1 MARITVEDCLQK
13 INNRFQLIHVAA
25 KRVRQLR
32 KGSEPTITSKNKDI
46 VVSLREIVA
55 GNVVKAEGSEK
66 NHLAEGGVD
75 LLPETSEE
83 EISQEAAAKED
94 TKKKKVRPRLELP
107 SKGVEKED
115 RR

>member
-46 VVSLREIVA
+46 VVALREIAA
-55 GNVVKAEGSEK
+55 GTVIRTEKALQIDSPENTVEI
-66 NHLAEGGVD
+66 
-75 LLPETSEE
+75 LPEEVVAQTETDQQT
-83 EISQEAAAKED
+83 SQEGNEEQ
-94 TKKKKVRPRLELP
+94 T
-107 SKGVEKED
+107 S
-115 RR
+115 